1 MPRRS
6 WFTIAIKP
14 NPAQLK
20 ICRADFRC
28 HRAFAFNFP
37 IGAWAANDSS
47 VDGSA
52 GCACER
58 VSAAGEGPRA
68 TRCLPPARKRRPQD
82 WLANEPQC
90 TYFTGEPTVGR
101 AGLFPV
107 QRSKVPAAQT
117 PTPYHLLLRQF
128 VAPGAFHRTKPPRR
142 PLCVSFDE
150 GRDIDVQTDLSKN
163 IRPPSKLLLALEGGR
178 ALAECHGTLTA
189 LPILRTAPRGDG
201 HSVLI
206 FPGLTAS
213 DASTLTLREFLRAR
227 VARLLA
233 RQRRA
238 RRRYGQQPLCL
249 AAAGADHV
257 DLQPH
262 RRRRCLAMQCRAG
275 NRESREYRS

>member
-101 AGLFPV
+101 AGLVPV
-107 QRSKVPAAQT
+107 QRSKVQR
-117 PTPYHLLLRQF
+117 H
-128 VAPGAFHRTKPPRR
+128 KPQHHII
-142 PLCVSFDE
+142 CYYGS
-150 GRDIDVQTDLSKN
+150 LS
-163 IRPPSKLLLALEGGR
+163 RLALFTEPNRRVVRCAFLLTKEGTSTCR
-178 ALAECHGTLTA
+178 
-189 LPILRTAPRGDG
+189 PIEAKT
-201 HSVLI
+201 SV
-206 FPGLTAS
+206 
-213 DASTLTLREFLRAR
+213 
-227 VARLLA
+227 
-233 RQRRA
+233 RR
-238 RRRYGQQPLCL
+238 
-249 AAAGADHV
+249 
-257 DLQPH
+257 
-262 RRRRCLAMQCRAG
+262 
-275 NRESREYRS
+275 